1 MMQSNKPVI
10 PEARGLCGPQDLMYS
25 PAANLTGEPALF
37 TPNLIGQ
44 LLQSRSS
51 R

>member
-1 MMQSNKPVI
+1 MMQSNNPVI
-10 PEARGLCGPQDLMYS
+10 LRLAVCAAQGTSVL
-25 PAANLTGEPALF
+25 PAANLTGEPAPF